1 MPAGETNASPSPWTI
16 DSAMQHLID
25 KLEETKEA
33 SSVRFIAQEQA
44 IAAALSAQARLLVEV
59 DRRYEQRF
67 EAQEQAVGLA
77 LARVDKE
84 FHEHLAQV
92 RAETHAALEAADKAI
107 AKAETATEKRFDG
120 VNEFRGQLADQA
132 RTFIPRAE
140 SISRH
145 ERTAEQVEA
154 LVKADADLRDRLQ
167 AQTTSL
173 MPRAEAENRIAQNAE
188 KIAALETRHGT
199 DVSQIN
205 SRLDLS
211 AGRGAGLTNAWG
223 YLVALVGVAAAA
235 ITIAIAL
242 GR

>member
-16 DSAMQHLID
+16 DSIHQHLAE
-25 KLEETKEA
+25 KLDDTSEA
-33 SSVRFIAQEQA
+33 SAVRFTAQEKA
-44 IAAALSAQARLLVEV
+44 IAAALAANDRLLVEV

-67 EAQEQAVGLA
+67 MAQEQAVSLA

-107 AKAETATEKRFDG
+107 AKAEAATEKRFEG

-145 ERTAEQVEA
+145 ERTAEQIEA
-154 LVKADADLRDRLQ
+154 LVRADADMRDRLQ
-167 AQTTSL
+167 SQSL
-173 MPRAEAENRIAQNAE
+173 GFMPRAEAENRIAQNAE
-188 KIAALETRHGT
+188 KVVALEQRHGA
-199 DVSQIN
+199 DVNLIN
-205 SRLDLS
+205 SRLDLA

-223 YLVALVGVAAAA
+223 FLIGLVGVAGGLV
-235 ITIAIAL
+235 AL
-242 GR
+242 IVALSK

>member
-1 MPAGETNASPSPWTI
+1 MPAGETDKDPSPWKI
-16 DSAMQHLID
+16 DSLHQHLVE
-25 KLEETKEA
+25 KLEDTKEA
-33 SSVRFIAQEQA
+33 SLVRFTAQEQA

-67 EAQEQAVGLA
+67 EAQEQAVSLA

-92 RAETHAALEAADKAI
+92 RSETHAALEAADKAI
-107 AKAETATEKRFDG
+107 AKAEAATEKRFEG

-145 ERTAEQVEA
+145 ERTAEQIEA
-154 LVKADADLRDRLQ
+154 LVKADADMRDRIQ
-167 AQTTSL
+167 SQSASFI
-173 MPRAEAENRIAQNAE
+173 PRAEAENRIAQNAE
-188 KIAALETRHGT
+188 KIGALEQRHGQ
-199 DVSQIN
+199 DVNVIN
-205 SRLDLS
+205 SRLDLA

-223 YLVALVGVAAAA
+223 YLIALVGVAGGV
-235 ITIAIAL
+235 IGIVIAL
-242 GR
+242 TQ